1 MPRRSD
7 EEDMQL
13 PSDPNYITL
22 PTDRRKCGAERV
34 SFSGEGSI
42 SVPSPV
48 TEKKIEKQG
57 RVQEQSTLCA
67 AHVMAIRYR
76 PALRYPFGG
85 VGSNSIPRWK
95 IR

>member
-7 EEDMQL
+7 EEDIQL
-13 PSDPNYITL
+13 PSDPNYITP
-22 PTDRRKCGAERV
+22 PTDRRKCGAEHV
-34 SFSGEGSI
+34 SFSREGSI

-48 TEKKIEKQG
+48 TEKKIKKQG
-57 RVQEQSTLCA
+57 RAQEQSTLCA
-67 AHVMAIRYR
+67 VHVMAIRYR
-76 PALRYPFGG
+76 PAHRYPFGG

>member
-7 EEDMQL
+7 EEDIQL
-13 PSDPNYITL
+13 PSNPNYITP
-22 PTDRRKCGAERV
+22 PTDRRNCGAERV
-34 SFSGEGSI
+34 SFGGEGCV

-48 TEKKIEKQG
+48 MEEKIEKQG
-57 RVQEQSTLCA
+57 QAQEQSTLCA
-67 AHVMAIRYR
+67 AHVMAIRYG